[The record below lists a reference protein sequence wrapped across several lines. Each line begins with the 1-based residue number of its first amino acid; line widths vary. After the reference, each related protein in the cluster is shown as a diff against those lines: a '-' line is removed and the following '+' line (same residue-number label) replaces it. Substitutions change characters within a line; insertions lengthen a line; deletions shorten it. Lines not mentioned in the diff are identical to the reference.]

1 MNSQG
6 RGVLVTGGASGI
18 GSAVVRAFVECGD
31 YVVSLDRD
39 HCEHAT
45 QAVVGDVR
53 DPKAHRAAVDV
64 TLALAGRLD
73 VLIVNAGMHDGGL
86 DLHLAD
92 DDFATRLRAVLDI
105 NVVGYALA
113 LQVAATHLTESSG
126 CVVMTSSDA
135 GFLEGQTGAGIAYT
149 ASKYAVN
156 GVIRWAARALAPHV
170 RVNGVAPGGVLTNL
184 AGVGVEGLPGAPIF
198 ADADTKLKAI
208 ASRTILGTV
217 METDEIAALYVFL
230 ASPRARG
237 ITGSVLRPDGGLDL
251 R

>member
-1 MNSQG
+1 MPQG

-18 GSAVVRAFVECGD
+18 GAAVVRAFVECGD
-31 YVVSLDRD
+31 VVVSLDRD
-39 HCEHAT
+39 RCDHAT
-45 QAVVGDVR
+45 QSVIGDVR
-53 DPKAHRAAVDV
+53 DPRAHLDAVDAIV
-64 TLALAGRLD
+64 ARAGHLD
-73 VLIVNAGMHDGGL
+73 VLVVNAGTHDGGL
-86 DLHLAD
+86 DLSID
-92 DDFATRLRAVLDI
+92 DDFSSRLRAVLDI

-113 LQVAATHLTESSG
+113 LQAAAPHLTASSG

-156 GVIRWAARALAPHV
+156 GMIRWAARALAPEV

-184 AGVGVEGLPGAPIF
+184 TGVGADGEPGAPLF
-198 ADADTKLKAI
+198 SDGDAKRTLI

-217 METDEIAALYVFL
+217 MDSDEIAALYVFL
-230 ASPRARG
+230 ASSEARG